1 MKFYKNLYIGDTI
14 KKPNKV
20 KRKIRHHAK
29 QLKVY
34 VILLASG
41 SNQLEICHSIV
52 LEQPYYRNKEN
63 APYVIGI
70 AGNYEEAVTLV
81 CRIVEEAVAQNGNA
95 DLKGYLFPEAQ
106 AVRKA

>member
-14 KKPNKV
+14 TNEKKI
-20 KRKIRHHAK
+20 KRKLKRHAK
-29 QLKVY
+29 QLKVF

-41 SNQLEICHSIV
+41 NDQLEICHSIV
-52 LEQPYYRNKEN
+52 LEQPYYRKKEN
-63 APYVIGI
+63 APYIIGI

-81 CRIVEEAVAQNGNA
+81 CRIAKEAVTQNGNA
-95 DLKGYLFPEAQ
+95 DLKRYLFPETQ

>member
-14 KKPNKV
+14 TKPNKIKWKL
-20 KRKIRHHAK
+20 KRHAK
-29 QLKVY
+29 QLRVF

-41 SNQLEICHSIV
+41 DETCHSIV

>member
-34 VILLASG
+34 VILQASG
-41 SNQLEICHSIV
+41 SNQLEICHSLL
-52 LEQPYYRNKEN
+52 LEQPYYHKKEN
-63 APYVIGI
+63 TPYIIGI
-70 AGNYEEAVTLV
+70 AGNYEEAVALI
-81 CRIVEEAVAQNGNA
+81 CRITQEAVTQNGDA
-95 DLKGYLFPEAQ
+95 DLKRYLFPETQ
-106 AVRKA
+106 EVRKA

>member
-14 KKPNKV
+14 TKPNKI
-20 KRKIRHHAK
+20 KWKLKCHAK
-29 QLKVY
+29 QLRVF

-41 SNQLEICHSIV
+41 DDQLEICHSIV

-81 CRIVEEAVAQNGNA
+81 CRFVEEAVAQNGNA

>member
-1 MKFYKNLYIGDTI
+1 MKQPGNGD
-14 KKPNKV
+14 
-20 KRKIRHHAK
+20 
-29 QLKVY
+29 
-34 VILLASG
+34 
-41 SNQLEICHSIV
+41 
-52 LEQPYYRNKEN
+52 RNKEN

-106 AVRKA
+106 AVRKAYTDSYKIS